1 MKILKTYYFCT
12 FKVNSTKCQML
23 TTKTPL
29 PVRPSDIIDPRT
41 ENLFPPAHFKQDEF
55 KTKETNKKDTQF
67 PGEDV

>member
-1 MKILKTYYFCT
+1 
-12 FKVNSTKCQML
+12 ML

-41 ENLFPPAHFKQDEF
+41 ENVIPRAHFKQDEF

-67 PGEDV
+67 PGDDV